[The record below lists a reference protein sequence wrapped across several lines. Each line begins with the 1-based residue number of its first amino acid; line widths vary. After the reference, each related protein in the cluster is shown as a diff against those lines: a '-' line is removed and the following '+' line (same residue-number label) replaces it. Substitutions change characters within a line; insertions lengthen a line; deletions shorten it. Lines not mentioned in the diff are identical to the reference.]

1 MPCRLGWPAFVMGRP
16 LAVYSGGTR
25 ILDWQMRCGYVSP
38 PTSVNQCANQ
48 SLAQMAG
55 HATARSSTGQS
66 CAAHRTYTSAL
77 GPAVKRKLANIPG
90 TERRD
95 RIVCVAREE
104 PVVKKPLSASAAWRS
119 AQRLQRFGR
128 CTFWAG
134 SHSAEWAVPAQRRA
148 GGACDTRGF
157 PCWSTL

>member
-1 MPCRLGWPAFVMGRP
+1 MPCRWQAFVMGRP

-38 PTSVNQCANQ
+38 PTSANQCANQ

-104 PVVKKPLSASAAWRS
+104 PVVEKPLSASAAWRS

-128 CTFWAG
+128 CIFLAG
-134 SHSAEWAVPAQRRA
+134 SLGADAGSPSAELEAPVIRA
-148 GGACDTRGF
+148 DSLVGR
-157 PCWSTL
+157 TL